1 MKKPLATIALAA
13 CAAFC
18 ASAATVDL
26 ANVSAD
32 TTLADGDIAYG
43 TLGGNY
49 KVSIAAGA
57 TVVLS
62 NAVINGVN
70 DSACPW
76 AGLTCLGDAQ
86 IALVGANTVKGFEQY
101 YPGIFVPE
109 GCTLRIKDG
118 FDYFEGYAPGGS
130 LTVRCGNGN
139 VGYAAGIG
147 AGHSSDA
154 NRSCGDI
161 VIQSGKVTAYGGQNS
176 AGIGGAYGAACGRI
190 TIYGGDI
197 DASSI
202 NYGPGIGGG
211 RNGSCGRI
219 YIEGG
224 TVVAKGGYGSAGIC
238 GPGATCPE
246 VVINPGID
254 SVTAISG
261 GGGRTPIETLG
272 VDKISVDDSLLDT
285 TSVDGLTR
293 TIVPAPVWDGDLAT
307 LTGDVTIESDMTLY
321 GELAGQYKISIADG
335 VTVTLNGAAITN
347 GEDRYTYPWAG
358 LTCLGDAEIVLAPG
372 SANFVK
378 GFYQDYPG
386 IYVPENKTL
395 TISGS
400 GSLVASSSCIGAAGI
415 GGGYQLDCGSIVI
428 NGGTIT
434 ATGGDS
440 AAGIG
445 SGDTGHCGSITIN
458 GGTVVATG
466 DSAGIGTGYA
476 GVCGAISITGGDVT
490 ATGGDYSAGIGGGN
504 TGSCGDIT
512 ITGGT
517 VSATGQHSSAGI
529 GGGSNGGGCGDI
541 TIGAGITR
549 VVATSGNAGAD
560 PIGKGAGSQA
570 SCGTVTVD
578 PSLTDDLGDPTRTIT
593 SASTPPPVWNGD
605 LATLTHD
612 VTVESDMTIYGTLA
626 GQYKIS
632 IADGVTVTLDGA
644 VIEGENDSAY
654 SWAGLTCLG
663 DAEIVLAAGSAN
675 FVKGFYD
682 EYPGIYVPENKTLTI
697 SGSGSLDASSN
708 GAGAGIGGGYQLDCG
723 SIVIE
728 GGVITATGG
737 YESAGIGAGR
747 DTACGTITI
756 TGGQVT
762 ATGGKYAAGIGTGD
776 FTSSCGAITITGG
789 SVTATGGTKGSGI
802 GSADDSSSCGAIT
815 IGADIIRVV
824 ATRGDE
830 DAEPIGKGAGDEASC
845 GTVTVDPS
853 LTDTTSADDKTRTIL
868 GASVWD
874 GNLATL
880 SGDATALDGT
890 VIHGTLSGS
899 YKITIAD
906 GAKVT
911 LDGAAITNGVSNS
924 NYSWAGLN
932 CLGDAEIVLAAG
944 SANFV
949 KGFYEEYPGI
959 YVPENK
965 TLTISGSGSLDASS
979 NGYGAGIGG
988 GYEIDGGNVVIDGGL
1003 ITASGGM
1010 YAAGIGSGRFCA
1022 CGNITIAGG
1031 IVTATGGKYA
1041 AGIGGGSNADC
1052 GNITI
1057 TGGRVTATGG
1067 DFAAGIGTGDYTSS
1081 CGAITI
1087 TSGSVTATGGFR
1099 GSGIGS
1105 ADDSSSCGAITIGAG
1120 IGRVVATRG
1129 DEDAEPIGKGA
1140 GSSASCGT
1148 VTVDPSLTDTTSV
1161 DGNTRTVTGASFW
1174 DGNLATLTHDVTVE
1188 SDMTIYGRL
1197 GGLYKISVANGVT
1210 LTLNGIEI
1218 PGTGNSS
1225 YKMAGIECLGNATI
1239 ILAAGSVNTVKG
1251 CYQNPGIYIPRNY
1264 TLTIKGTGSL
1274 SATGGDEGTGIGGGY
1289 MRSYGDIVIESGTIT
1304 ATGKSHAAGIGSSD
1318 GASYAG
1324 DITILGGTVTA
1335 TGGSFSAGIGGGD
1348 VCGNITISGGNV
1360 TATGANLA
1368 PGIGCGWNEHESF
1381 TVRIDGGTVT
1391 AIGGEKAA
1399 GIGGGKDS
1407 EGGTIVIEA
1416 GATLVTAK
1424 HGTGCENAIGAG
1436 DGGSGFTVTVDSG
1449 LFDVTDGDTRT
1460 ISHVVPPVQNTTVGG
1475 TTWYYRAR
1483 GTGVEI
1489 YRDEPPAASP
1499 VPSGALEIPS
1509 SLGGCQVVAVGA
1521 SVFASSAGFSSVAIP
1536 DGVKTIGQQAFYGC
1550 QSLTSV
1556 TIPGSVTSIGTS
1568 AFASTGLATVYV
1580 PEGRTDFVKGLLLAS
1595 GHEQA
1600 FVDGITFVEIPWNG
1614 NLAGLY
1620 YDMTITRNMTIY
1632 GELAGQY
1639 KISIADGVTVTLDG
1653 AAITNGVDGKSY
1665 SWAGLTC
1672 LGDAE
1677 IVLAADSVNSV
1688 KGFYY
1693 EYPGI
1698 YIPVGKTLTI
1708 SGSGS
1713 LDARSNGQG
1722 AGIGAGYDIDCG
1734 DIVIDGGT
1742 ITAIG
1747 GGSSAGIG
1755 GGRSADCGAIT
1766 INGGTITATGGSGA
1780 AGIGSGYVGECGDIA
1795 VNGGTVVAAGGSS
1808 SAGIGGGYG
1817 GKCGSISVGEGVT
1830 RIVATC
1836 GNNCTNP
1843 IGAGGNYGT
1852 MTGELYIHPSLEDDG
1867 ESPTRTIGELPAFV
1881 NGTTGGNA
1889 YWTVLGDGTWKSG
1902 EIGDNQVTWASVP
1915 VTGPCVVSF
1924 SWKTSSESRCDKLHC
1939 YVDGVEIPSAI
1950 SGVMSDWA
1958 DIDFVLREGGVHKVK
1973 FAYTKDNLARS
1984 GEDCGWVKNFTT
1996 ASFVARTVT
2005 FDANGGTLADDEM
2018 EAADGF
2024 AIGELPVPAW
2034 NGAGRY
2040 MFTGWY
2046 TEVSG
2051 GTRVTAVTIVRS
2063 DMTLYAHWEEY
2074 AAPAFTTGGDA
2085 DWTEQSDGSWKS
2097 GTIDNNGNTWIST
2110 TATGKGTISFKWKV
2124 SSENG
2129 YDGVLFY
2136 IDDEYMAS
2144 FSGEQDWT
2152 TRTFTVSTTGTH
2164 TFKWMYKKDS
2174 STSRGDDC
2182 AWIDEVVWTPDAGG
2196 YDSWATENGVSGE
2209 WNAVDASGVA
2219 NVFRYAFNKPS
2230 GAFTDPVL
2238 LDIAFNEQ
2246 GKAVILTPPL
2256 VNTDGFTFTIE
2267 ASDNV
2272 GGTGNAASYPLDASG
2287 ETVIDETGK
2296 TTRFFR
2302 LKAVAQ

>member
-1 MKKPLATIALAA
+1 MKTRKTAHLCHAFGRAAKALFMGIALA
-13 CAAFC
+13 
-18 ASAATVDL
+18 
-26 ANVSAD
+26 
-32 TTLADGDIAYG
+32 
-43 TLGGNY
+43 
-49 KVSIAAGA
+49 
-57 TVVLS
+57 LS
-62 NAVINGVN
+62 
-70 DSACPW
+70 
-76 AGLTCLGDAQ
+76 
-86 IALVGANTVKGFEQY
+86 
-101 YPGIFVPE
+101 
-109 GCTLRIKDG
+109 CT
-118 FDYFEGYAPGGS
+118 A
-130 LTVRCGNGN
+130 
-139 VGYAAGIG
+139 
-147 AGHSSDA
+147 
-154 NRSCGDI
+154 
-161 VIQSGKVTAYGGQNS
+161 
-176 AGIGGAYGAACGRI
+176 
-190 TIYGGDI
+190 
-197 DASSI
+197 
-202 NYGPGIGGG
+202 
-211 RNGSCGRI
+211 
-219 YIEGG
+219 
-224 TVVAKGGYGSAGIC
+224 
-238 GPGATCPE
+238 
-246 VVINPGID
+246 
-254 SVTAISG
+254 
-261 GGGRTPIETLG
+261 
-272 VDKISVDDSLLDT
+272 
-285 TSVDGLTR
+285 
-293 TIVPAPVWDGDLAT
+293 LAT
-307 LTGDVTIESDMTLY
+307 TIDLSTVTGDTILQNGDTVT
-321 GELAGQYKISIADG
+321 GELTGQYKISIADG
-335 VTVTLNGAAITN
+335 VTVTLNNAVITN
-347 GEDRYTYPWAG
+347 GLDNFSYSWAG
-358 LTCLGDAEIVLAPG
+358 ITCLGDAEIILAPG
-372 SANFVK
+372 TVNVVK
-378 GFYQDYPG
+378 GFFYEYPG
-386 IYVPENKTL
+386 IYVPVGSTL
-395 TISGS
+395 TIGGS
-400 GSLVASSSCIGAAGI
+400 GSLTASSNGFGAGIGAGYGQTASGVPIPCGNIRIEGGTITAIGGGRCAGI
-415 GGGYQLDCGSIVI
+415 GGGNRGSTCGDIEI
-428 NGGTIT
+428 LGGTIT
-434 ATGGDS
+434 ATGGDY
-440 AAGIG
+440 G
-445 SGDTGHCGSITIN
+445 
-458 GGTVVATG
+458 
-466 DSAGIGTGYA
+466 
-476 GVCGAISITGGDVT
+476 
-490 ATGGDYSAGIGGGN
+490 AGIGGGDV
-504 TGSCGDIT
+504 GS
-512 ITGGT
+512 
-517 VSATGQHSSAGI
+517 
-529 GGGSNGGGCGDI
+529 CGDI
-541 TIGAGITR
+541 TIGAGVTR
-549 VVATSGNAGAD
+549 VVATAGAGYGTQ
-560 PIGKGAGSQA
+560 PIGGGDEAV
-570 SCGTVTVD
+570 SCGDVTVD
-578 PSLTDDLGDPTRTIT
+578 PSLTDDRGSPTRTI
-593 SASTPPPVWNGD
+593 APMPWNGN

-644 VIEGENDSAY
+644 DITCGQNGEGYA
-654 SWAGLTCLG
+654 WAGLTCLG

-675 FVKGFYD
+675 FVKGFYED
-682 EYPGIYVPENKTLTI
+682 YPGIYVPENKTLTI

-708 GAGAGIGGGYQLDCG
+708 GGGAGIGGGYQLDCG

-737 YESAGIGAGR
+737 YESAGIGAGS
-747 DTACGTITI
+747 DAACGTITI
-756 TGGQVT
+756 TGGRVT
-762 ATGGKYAAGIGTGD
+762 ATGGDYAAGIGTGD
-776 FTSSCGAITITGG
+776 YTSSCGAITITGG

-815 IGADIIRVV
+815 IGTDIVRVV

-830 DAEPIGKGAGDEASC
+830 DADPIGKGASDEASC

-853 LTDTTSADDKTRTIL
+853 LTDTTSVDGNTRTITN
-868 GASVWD
+868 ASVWN

-880 SGDATALDGT
+880 TGDVTIESDMTIYGELAGQ
-890 VIHGTLSGS
+890 
-899 YKITIAD
+899 YKISIAD
-906 GAKVT
+906 GVTVT
-911 LDGAAITNGVSNS
+911 LDGAAITNGVDSS
-924 NYSWAGLN
+924 DYLWAGLA

-944 SANFV
+944 SENFV
-949 KGFYEEYPGI
+949 KGFYKYPGI
-959 YVPENK
+959 FVPAGS

-1041 AGIGGGSNADC
+1041 AGIGGGANADC

-1067 DFAAGIGTGDYTSS
+1067 DFAAGSGTGAYTSS

-1087 TSGSVTATGGFR
+1087 TGGSVTATGGFR

-1129 DEDAEPIGKGA
+1129 ASAAPIGKGA
-1140 GSSASCGT
+1140 GDEASCGT
-1148 VTVDPSLTDTTSV
+1148 VTVDPSLTDTTSADDKTRTILGASVWDGNLATLSGDATALDGTVIHGTLSGSYKITIGVGAKVTLNGAVITNGVDNSDYSWAGLTCEGDAEIVLAPGSANFVKGFYQNYPGIHVPVGSTLTISGSGSLDARGNLFGAGIGGGFDLPCGSIVIEGGTISATGVTGIGGSDLGSCDDITINGGNVTATALGGAGIGSGDGSSCGDIAINGGTVVAVGAAYGAGIGGGNDSSCGTITIAGGMTTATGGNNGAAGIGAGACDPEFDTSTCGDITIGADIVRVVAKRGSGGNGNECIGAGEGSDPVRVTVNPILTDTTSV

-1174 DGNLATLTHDVTVE
+1174 DGNLATLTGDVTIE
-1188 SDMTIYGRL
+1188 RDMTIYGRI

-1218 PGTGNSS
+1218 PGTGNSD

-1274 SATGGDEGTGIGGGY
+1274 SATGGGEGAGIGGGF

-1304 ATGKSHAAGIGSSD
+1304 ATGKGHAAGIGSAD

-1335 TGGSFSAGIGGGD
+1335 TGDSFSAGIGGGD

-1360 TATGANLA
+1360 TATGAYFA

-1460 ISHVVPPVQNTTVGG
+1460 ISHEAPPVQSEAIGG
-1475 TTWYYRAR
+1475 TTWYYRVL
-1483 GTGVEI
+1483 GSGVEI
-1489 YRDEPPAASP
+1489 YRDEPPAVSP
-1499 VPSGALEIPS
+1499 VPAGALEIPS
-1509 SLGGCQVVAVGA
+1509 ALGGKPVVAVGQSA
-1521 SVFASSAGFSSVAIP
+1521 LASSAGLSSVTIP

-1550 QSLTSV
+1550 SSLASV
-1556 TIPGSVTSIGTS
+1556 TIPGSVASIGSS
-1568 AFASTGLATVYV
+1568 AFSSTGLATVYV

-1639 KISIADGVTVTLDG
+1639 KISIADGVTVTLDN
-1653 AAITNGVDGKSY
+1653 AAITNGVDSESY

-1688 KGFYY
+1688 KGFYN

-1713 LDARSNGQG
+1713 LTAEGGNYG

-1766 INGGTITATGGSGA
+1766 INGGTITATGGSDA

-1795 VNGGTVVAAGGSS
+1795 VNGGTVVAVGGSN
-1808 SAGIGGGYG
+1808 SAGIGGGSG

-1836 GNNCTNP
+1836 GRNCTNP
-1843 IGAGGNYGT
+1843 IGAGSNGT
-1852 MTGELYIHPSLEDDG
+1852 MTGVLYIHPSLEDDE

-1924 SWKTSSESRCDKLHC
+1924 SWKTSSESSCDKLHC

-1984 GEDCGWVKNFTT
+1984 GEDCGWVKGFTAT
-1996 ASFVARTVT
+1996 PVTARTV
-2005 FDANGGTLADDEM
+2005 ALVACGGTLEGNEIAVV
-2018 EAADGF
+2018 DGY
-2024 AIGELPVPAW
+2024 AIGELPVPSW

-2040 MFTGWY
+2040 LFTGWY
-2046 TEVSG
+2046 TEFSG
-2051 GTRVTAVTIVRS
+2051 GRLVTAETTVTS
-2063 DMTLYAHWEEY
+2063 DMMTLYAHWAEY
-2074 AAPAFTTGGDA
+2074 HAPAFTTGGDA
-2085 DWTEQSDGSWKS
+2085 NWTEQPDGSWKS
-2097 GTIDNNGNTWIST
+2097 GAIGNNGKTWIAT
-2110 TATGKGTISFKWKV
+2110 TFTGKGAISFKWKV
-2124 SSENG
+2124 SSEDS
-2129 YDGVLFY
+2129 YDKVMFD
-2136 IDDEYMAS
+2136 IDDVNKAS
-2144 FSGEQDWT
+2144 LSGEKDWT
-2152 TRTFTVSTTGTH
+2152 VLTITVPTDGEH
-2164 TFKWMYKKDS
+2164 TFKWRYEKDS
-2174 STSRGDDC
+2174 GVSKGDDC
-2182 AWIDEVVWTPDAGG
+2182 AWIDEVVWTPAPAADG
-2196 YDSWATENGVSGE
+2196 YATWATENGVSGA
-2209 WNAVDASGVA
+2209 WDAVDATGIA
-2219 NVFRYAFNKPS
+2219 NVFRYAFNKS
-2230 GAFTDPVL
+2230 TGAFTTPPL
-2238 LDIAFNEQ
+2238 LDIAFNAE
-2246 GKAVILTPPL
+2246 GKAVVKTPPL
-2256 VNTDGFTFTIE
+2256 VNGAGFTFTIE
-2267 ASDNV
+2267 ASDNPD
-2272 GGTGNAASYPLDASG
+2272 GTGNAASYPLSASG

-2302 LKAVAQ
+2302 LRAVAQ